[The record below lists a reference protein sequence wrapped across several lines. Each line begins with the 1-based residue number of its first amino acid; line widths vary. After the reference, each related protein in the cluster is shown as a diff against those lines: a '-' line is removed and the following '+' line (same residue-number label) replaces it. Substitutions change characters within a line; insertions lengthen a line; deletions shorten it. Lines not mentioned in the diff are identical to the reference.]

1 MTCKYYGSLLTLAM
15 MNSIYFTEW
24 PTCSRENESSLS
36 VRYAQV
42 RCIFSSLFVS
52 RTALKAVFTFVKKV
66 KKKTRTRSRCLKI
79 IENFYKAM
87 IQIRNVLFTVCHNL
101 RNCLVSNQKCGL
113 ETCIFIQTTPANF
126 VLLILN
132 IYYIF

>member
-1 MTCKYYGSLLTLAM
+1 

-52 RTALKAVFTFVKKV
+52 RNALKSRFYLRKKGEKEDKNKV
-66 KKKTRTRSRCLKI
+66 TT
-79 IENFYKAM
+79 
-87 IQIRNVLFTVCHNL
+87 VLITLCY
-101 RNCLVSNQKCGL
+101 
-113 ETCIFIQTTPANF
+113 
-126 VLLILN
+126 VLLQ
-132 IYYIF
+132 YIAK

>member
-42 RCIFSSLFVS
+42 HCIFSSLFVVSKCIKS
-52 RTALKAVFTFVKKV
+52 RFYLRKKGEKEDKNKVTVFENH
-66 KKKTRTRSRCLKI
+66 R
-79 IENFYKAM
+79 NFYKAM